1 VNFRGKSNLKARKT
15 RLLACMHIA
24 IDASMIHLRRQVNF
38 IAELEDIDTLVR
50 LYRTRLQRYV
60 AFSLGDEDLAET
72 LTQECFLKAYQGRAS
87 FRGDC
92 SVSTWLFS
100 IANNLIRD
108 QLRTK
113 KFQFWR
119 KARAQAI
126 DIDELASFLPS
137 GASSP
142 ETILLVK
149 ERTRRVQE
157 ALGGLSVNQRR
168 VFLLKFSEEME
179 LEEISKTIGMPVN
192 TVKTHLR
199 RAVMA
204 IRAELGGGR

>member
-1 VNFRGKSNLKARKT
+1 
-15 RLLACMHIA
+15 MHIA

-119 KARAQAI
+119 KARARAI
-126 DIDELASFLPS
+126 DIAELASFLPS

-157 ALGGLSVNQRR
+157 ALKGLSVNQRR

-179 LEEISKTIGMPVN
+179 LEEISKSIGMPVN

-204 IRAELGGGR
+204 IRAELGGER

>member
-1 VNFRGKSNLKARKT
+1 
-15 RLLACMHIA
+15 MQIA
-24 IDASMIHLRRQVNF
+24 IDSSMIHLKRQVTF

-50 LYRTRLQRYV
+50 IYGPRLQRYV
-60 AFSLGDEDLAET
+60 AFSIGDQDLADT
-72 LTQECFLKAYQGRAS
+72 ITQDCFLKAYHGRES

-100 IANNLIRD
+100 IANNLIKD

-126 DIDELASFLPS
+126 DISELASFLPS

-149 ERTRRVQE
+149 ERAKRVVE

-179 LEEISKTIGMPVN
+179 LDEISKTIGMPIN

-204 IRAELGGGR
+204 IRAELGGER

>member
-1 VNFRGKSNLKARKT
+1 
-15 RLLACMHIA
+15 MHIA

-50 LYRTRLQRYV
+50 LYRPRLQRYV

-72 LTQECFLKAYQGRAS
+72 ITQECFLKAYQGRAS

-126 DIDELASFLPS
+126 EISELASFLPS

-149 ERTRRVQE
+149 ERAKRVVE

-179 LEEISKTIGMPVN
+179 LDEISKTIGMPIN

-204 IRAELGGGR
+204 IRAELGGER

>member
-1 VNFRGKSNLKARKT
+1 
-15 RLLACMHIA
+15 MHIA

-126 DIDELASFLPS
+126 DIAELASFLPS

-157 ALGGLSVNQRR
+157 ALKGLSVNQRR

-179 LEEISKTIGMPVN
+179 LEEISKSIGMPVN

-204 IRAELGGGR
+204 IRAELGGER

>member
-1 VNFRGKSNLKARKT
+1 
-15 RLLACMHIA
+15 MHIA

-50 LYRTRLQRYV
+50 LYRPRLQRYV

-72 LTQECFLKAYQGRAS
+72 IVQECFLKAYQGRAG

-126 DIDELASFLPS
+126 DISELASFLPS

-149 ERTRRVQE
+149 ERAKRVVE

-179 LEEISKTIGMPVN
+179 LDEISKTIGMPIN

-204 IRAELGGGR
+204 IRAELGGER

>member
-1 VNFRGKSNLKARKT
+1 
-15 RLLACMHIA
+15 MHIA

-50 LYRTRLQRYV
+50 LYRPRLQRYV

-72 LTQECFLKAYQGRAS
+72 ITQECFLKAYQGRAG

-126 DIDELASFLPS
+126 DISELASFLPS

-149 ERTRRVQE
+149 ERAKRVQE

-179 LEEISKTIGMPVN
+179 LDEISKTIGMPVN

>member
-1 VNFRGKSNLKARKT
+1 
-15 RLLACMHIA
+15 MHIA

-126 DIDELASFLPS
+126 DIAELASFLPS

-157 ALGGLSVNQRR
+157 ALKGLSVNQRR

-179 LEEISKTIGMPVN
+179 LDEISKSIGMPVN

-204 IRAELGGGR
+204 IRAELGGER

>member
-1 VNFRGKSNLKARKT
+1 
-15 RLLACMHIA
+15 MQIA
-24 IDASMIHLRRQVNF
+24 IDSSMIHLRRQVTF

-50 LYRTRLQRYV
+50 IYGPRLQRYV
-60 AFSLGDEDLAET
+60 AFSIGDQDLAET
-72 LTQECFLKAYQGRAS
+72 ITQDCFLKAYHGRES

-100 IANNLIRD
+100 IANNLIKD

-126 DIDELASFLPS
+126 DVTELASLLPS

-142 ETILLVK
+142 ETVLLAR
-149 ERTRRVQE
+149 ERAGQVQE
-157 ALGGLSVNQRR
+157 ALKELSVNQRK
-168 VFLLKFSEEME
+168 VFLLKFAEEMD
-179 LEEISKTIGMPVN
+179 LEEISQTMGMPVN

-199 RAVMA
+199 RSVLA
-204 IRAELGGGR
+204 IRARLGGSR

>member
-1 VNFRGKSNLKARKT
+1 
-15 RLLACMHIA
+15 MHIA

-50 LYRTRLQRYV
+50 LYRPRLQRYV

-72 LTQECFLKAYQGRAS
+72 ITQECFLKAYQGRAG

-126 DIDELASFLPS
+126 DISELASFLPS

-149 ERTRRVQE
+149 ERARRVQE
-157 ALGGLSVNQRR
+157 AVSELSVNQRR

-179 LEEISKTIGMPVN
+179 LNEISKTIGMPVN

-204 IRAELGGGR
+204 IRAELGGNR